1 MKKKGSVTV
10 FFSLFMAVFL
20 VLIQIMF
27 RSVQMAGGKI
37 QAEAGVE
44 EGLYS
49 VFAGYDRE
57 LFEKYHVFFLDG
69 GYGTGTLQPG
79 RMYQKVEDSFVNS
92 CNPGNRLTGI
102 RGENLWKCSK
112 ESGAVTGFTLASDQ
126 QGRAFKLQAIDYM
139 KETAG
144 IQGIQLLLEKADAWK
159 RIVETQEREG
169 SSDQVKEAQKAYEQA
184 KEQAEQQAAEQQ
196 MSEQRAVGQ
205 QTAGQQT
212 AEPPGEGQA
221 SSSADRNFVNPL
233 EVIGQLQKR
242 GILGL
247 VLPADAEISQ
257 GKFDGTG
264 RMSQRACEKGM
275 GVLHYGENPDTITGN
290 LIFQEYMVKHLSCY
304 GISGDTG
311 GISYQ
316 LEYVIAGKETDQ
328 ENLKAVVTRLLAM
341 REAANLV
348 YLIKN
353 PACQAQIHE
362 LALVICTGLGF
373 PALEGIVSLALQAAW
388 AFGESV
394 LDVRQLLNDGKV
406 PLVKTSESWMLSLEN
421 LDQLPQLLNQSRN
434 QGKKQSGLSYQ
445 EYLRILLGIGKTEQQ
460 VIRTMDV
467 AEQTIRAIQGKE
479 KFRLDLCV
487 SYLQVEIQ
495 ASCREYHFTIQRD
508 YGYEM

>member
-1 MKKKGSVTV
+1 MKKRGSVTV
-10 FFSLFMAVFL
+10 FFSLFMTVFL
-20 VLIQIMF
+20 VVIQIMF
-27 RSVQMAGGKI
+27 RSVQMAGGKV

-79 RMYQKVEDSFVNS
+79 RMYQKVEDSFVKS
-92 CNPGNRLTGI
+92 CNPGNSLTGI

-126 QGRAFKLQAIDYM
+126 RGRAFKLQAIDYM
-139 KETAG
+139 KGTAG
-144 IQGIQLLLEKADAWK
+144 IQGIQLLLEKADARNK
-159 RIVETQEREG
+159 IIESQEKEG
-169 SSDQVKEAQKAYEQA
+169 SPEQIKKAQKSYEQA
-184 KEQAEQQAAEQQ
+184 RTQAEQQEG
-196 MSEQRAVGQ
+196 GQ
-205 QTAGQQT
+205 LSA
-212 AEPPGEGQA
+212 PGGE
-221 SSSADRNFVNPL
+221 SKNFVNPL

-247 VLPADAEISQ
+247 VLSADTEISQ
-257 GKFDGTG
+257 RKFEETG
-264 RMSQRACEKGM
+264 RMSQRTCEKGM
-275 GVLHYGENPDTITGN
+275 GILHYGDNPDTITGN
-290 LIFQEYMVKHLSCY
+290 LIFQEYMVKHLTCY
-304 GISGDTG
+304 GMQHDAG
-311 GISYQ
+311 GIAYQ

-341 REAANLV
+341 REASNLV
-348 YLIKN
+348 YLMKN
-353 PACQAQIHE
+353 QTCQSQIHE
-362 LALVICTGLGF
+362 LALVICTALGF

-394 LDVRQLLNDGKV
+394 LDVRQLLKGGKI

-421 LDQLPQLLNQSRN
+421 LGKLPEILNQD
-434 QGKKQSGLSYQ
+434 QGKRQKGLSYQ
-445 EYLRILLGIGKTEQQ
+445 EYLRILLGIGKPEQQ
-460 VIRTMDV
+460 VLRTMDV
-467 AEQTIRAIQGKE
+467 AEQAMRTMQGKE
-479 KFRLDLCV
+479 NFRLDLCV
-487 SYLQVEIQ
+487 SYLQVEIE